1 MAKGVNQKLKL
12 LYIAKI
18 LEEESSEKEPITTKR
33 LIELLRGHGVEA
45 ERKSIYDDIEK
56 LENFGYDIIHL
67 DNRNGGG
74 YYLGTREFELAE
86 LKLLVDAVQSSRFI
100 TEKKS
105 AQLIKKLEKLT
116 GRKEASALQR
126 QVYVAGKVKTYN
138 ESILYHID
146 TIYSAMHENHKIT
159 FQYLAYDRHKKQKPR
174 HGGRVYEVS
183 PWYLIWKD
191 ENYYLLAYDESNE
204 MIRHYR
210 VDKMERVTTI
220 PKARVGKDVYEA
232 MDLAKYS
239 DLAFGMYNG
248 REEVVVLEYKPELL
262 DVIIDR
268 FGIDTPVVDKGET
281 LRSRV
286 HVKLSNPF
294 YGWIAGLGGDVKI
307 VEPAQA
313 VQEYKDLLSRI
324 LKEYT

>member
-56 LENFGYDIIHL
+56 LENFGYDIIHV

-74 YYLGTREFELAE
+74 YYMGTRAFEMAE

-116 GRKEASALQR
+116 GRKEASLLQR
-126 QVYVAGKVKTYN
+126 QVYVAGKVKAYN
-138 ESILYHID
+138 ESILYYID
-146 TIYSAMHENHKIT
+146 TIYSAMHENQKIT
-159 FQYLAYDRHKKQKPR
+159 FRYLAYDRHKKQKPR
-174 HGGRVYEVS
+174 HDGRVYEVS
-183 PWYLIWKD
+183 PWYLIWND
-191 ENYYLLAYDESNE
+191 ENYYLLAYDGDKE

-210 VDKMERVTTI
+210 VDKMERVTAI
-220 PKARVGKDVYEA
+220 SQARAGKEA
-232 MDLAKYS
+232 FDAIDIAKYS

-248 REEVVVLEYKPELL
+248 REETVVLEYKPELL
-262 DVIIDR
+262 DVVIDR
-268 FGIDTPVVDKGET
+268 FGVDTPVLDKGDV

-286 HVKLSNPF
+286 HVMLSNPF
-294 YGWIAGLGGDVKI
+294 YGWVAGLGGDVKI
-307 VEPAQA
+307 VEPVEA
-313 VQEYKDLLSRI
+313 VQEYKDLLARI